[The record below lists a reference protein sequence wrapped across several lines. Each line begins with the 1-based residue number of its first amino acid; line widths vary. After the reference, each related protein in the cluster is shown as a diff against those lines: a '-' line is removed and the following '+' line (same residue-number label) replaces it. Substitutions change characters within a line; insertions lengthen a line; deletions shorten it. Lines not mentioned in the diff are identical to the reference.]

1 MFQIILLNKFLYLRL
16 LNITNGEL
24 ITHNECIAPK
34 FGFHHVIIDLKI
46 QHKLSYGKVCILY
59 NKYNN
64 VE

>member
-1 MFQIILLNKFLYLRL
+1 MFRIISLNKFLYLRL

-46 QHKLSYGKVCILY
+46 QHT
-59 NKYNN
+59 
-64 VE
+64 